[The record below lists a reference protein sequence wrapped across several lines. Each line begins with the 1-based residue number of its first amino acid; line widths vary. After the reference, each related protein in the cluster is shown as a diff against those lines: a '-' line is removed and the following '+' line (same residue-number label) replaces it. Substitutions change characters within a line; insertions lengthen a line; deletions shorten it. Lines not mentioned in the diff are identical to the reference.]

1 MTDCRI
7 EFALLPTVCSL
18 PVASHPAS
26 RRRSYL
32 QLSGAGLTQVRTF
45 TQLFVCTCRR
55 TRTCRPWR
63 VPWGVRATIIFR
75 FGKPAVFDSPNVL
88 LTRNE
93 ILGFHSLTA
102 FPLQQDTRSTTQR
115 SEVGARWNL
124 PLRYST
130 MPPLRQQSSANKRRS
145 QNIKYIEQVERV
157 VPDAS
162 PCGI

>member
-18 PVASHPAS
+18 PVAFHPAS

-63 VPWGVRATIIFR
+63 VPHGVRTGITSRLGKPSALRAPQPDQCKRKEDLSFMCEWLSLQQHSGACRPQGADRDGPIYLQHPYALSPPPDNFIDR
-75 FGKPAVFDSPNVL
+75 RCIFGK
-88 LTRNE
+88 
-93 ILGFHSLTA
+93 IL
-102 FPLQQDTRSTTQR
+102 
-115 SEVGARWNL
+115 
-124 PLRYST
+124 
-130 MPPLRQQSSANKRRS
+130 
-145 QNIKYIEQVERV
+145 QN
-157 VPDAS
+157 
-162 PCGI
+162 